1 MATRYPIIQL
11 SWKDKSA
18 FISLMANAFSP
29 DPLFNKLFIHNQTP
43 LAATNR
49 VKAFLSFMF
58 DMSMLGGSNACGIF
72 DGDRLTGCYLLEVP
86 GKNSFLRVM
95 GTILTLIRALVLPF
109 QISVR
114 SFKLVN
120 DYMRI
125 TRATV
130 PHGRHY
136 YLAMI
141 GVHETA
147 RGQGFGKALM
157 QDIIGRVEHDE
168 QAVGI
173 SLDTE
178 NCANVGFYEHFGFAL
193 QKEVCL
199 DGLAVYCMLRKQV
212 DGFGVEK
219 GSIEIGESVQPSGQA
234 GRAKSGAPLTSA
246 VLSLPQRLPPSCLAS
261 LFLIML

>member
-1 MATRYPIIQL
+1 MATPHPIIKL

-18 FISLMANAFSP
+18 VVSLLANAFSP
-29 DPLFNKLFIHNQTP
+29 DPLFNKLFIRNQTA
-43 LAATNR
+43 LTATYR

-58 DMSMLGGSNACGIF
+58 DMSMLTGSNVRGIF
-72 DGDRLTGCYLLEVP
+72 DENRLIACYLLEVP
-86 GKNSFLRVM
+86 AKNPLLRTM
-95 GTILTLIRALVLPF
+95 GTVLTLIRAMALPC

-136 YLAMI
+136 YLTMI

-157 QDIIGRVEHDE
+157 QEIVGRVERDE

-178 NCANVGFYEHFGFAL
+178 NSSNVGHYEHFGFVL

-199 DGLAVYCMLRKQV
+199 DGLAVYCMFRKQ
-212 DGFGVEK
+212 
-219 GSIEIGESVQPSGQA
+219 
-234 GRAKSGAPLTSA
+234 
-246 VLSLPQRLPPSCLAS
+246 
-261 LFLIML
+261 